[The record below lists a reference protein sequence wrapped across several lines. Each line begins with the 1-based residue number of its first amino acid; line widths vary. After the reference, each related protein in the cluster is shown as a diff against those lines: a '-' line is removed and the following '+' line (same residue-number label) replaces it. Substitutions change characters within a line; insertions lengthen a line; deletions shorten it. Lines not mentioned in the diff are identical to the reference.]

1 MDGLANKVE
10 ELFKNNC
17 RTFINQLRVL
27 ESKVFLGPFKCNDVQ
42 SVFTFNSQIFKVQT
56 KDVKKFIK
64 EIDKT
69 VQLVVKV
76 FDPVKAKR
84 DHNNHVVKK
93 QDMFEN
99 CRKAY

>member
-1 MDGLANKVE
+1 MLSINIFVKQTEYLKFVDGLANKVE

-76 FDPVKAKR
+76 FNPNVIITIT
-84 DHNNHVVKK
+84 
-93 QDMFEN
+93 
-99 CRKAY
+99 